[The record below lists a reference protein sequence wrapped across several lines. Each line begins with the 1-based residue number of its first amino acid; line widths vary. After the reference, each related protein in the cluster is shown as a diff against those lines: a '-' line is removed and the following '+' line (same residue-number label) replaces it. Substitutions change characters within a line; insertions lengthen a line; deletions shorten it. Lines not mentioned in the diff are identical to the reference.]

1 MNSPL
6 NQSITLCGSM
16 TDTETV
22 ETIEILRDYF
32 TLKGFIVYAPCTINE
47 QMKDLLEMSDDECK
61 TTVDSIQMQSI
72 RLSDIV
78 FIVNCGYRI
87 DKDILDELTY
97 AIALNK
103 SIQFYTVNT
112 RLQDLVNKVKGG
124 R

>member
-32 TLKGFIVYAPCTINE
+32 TLKGFIVYVPCTINE

-112 RLQDLVNKVKGG
+112 KLQDLVNKVKGG
-124 R
+124 S